1 MEVLFGEINEDVGA
15 SWRKLGRHLL
25 KRECVLNNIDAD
37 FSGVGEK
44 AYQVLQKWK
53 EESGAT
59 ATPRALFLAM
69 IQIKR
74 TDVAKKLIKLVPSL
88 MSLSHL
94 LDSVLPSGCILYNDS
109 NCSSKL
115 NPENLEVKK
124 ILQSQDEKVTSS
136 FLTSMSQ

>member
-1 MEVLFGEINEDVGA
+1 MEVPIGEINEDVGA

-44 AYQVLQKWK
+44 AYQVLLKWK
-53 EESGAT
+53 EENGAT
-59 ATPRALFLAM
+59 ATPRVLFLAV

-94 LDSVLPSGCILYNDS
+94 LDSVLPSGCTFYNDY
-109 NCSSKL
+109 SSKL

-124 ILQSQDEKVTSS
+124 ILQSKEEKVQVSW
-136 FLTSMSQ
+136 LNLCLIG

>member
-44 AYQVLQKWK
+44 AYQVLLKWK
-53 EESGAT
+53 EENGTT
-59 ATPRALFLAM
+59 ATPRSLFLAM

-88 MSLSHL
+88 MSLSYL
-94 LDSVLPSGCILYNDS
+94 LDSVLPSGCILYY
-109 NCSSKL
+109 CSSKL

-136 FLTSMSQ
+136 FLTSMS